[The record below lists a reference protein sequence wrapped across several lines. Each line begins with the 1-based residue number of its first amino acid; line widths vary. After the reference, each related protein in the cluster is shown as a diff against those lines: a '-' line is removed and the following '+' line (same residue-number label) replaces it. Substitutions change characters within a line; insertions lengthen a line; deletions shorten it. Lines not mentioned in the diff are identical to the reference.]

1 VLNSWLKTTDKTKE
15 ENNLTFWM
23 MMNLEDRYSFL
34 VVKDVLIVLANL
46 IIILIGIYLPYIYSY
61 SNWNISTL

>member
-15 ENNLTFWM
+15 ESSLTFWM

-34 VVKDVLIVLANL
+34 VVKDVRIVLANL
-46 IIILIGIYLPYIYSY
+46 IVILIGIYPPHSY